1 MCPLVVILGFGNIKF
16 WTALLIFTAV
26 AIICTENSPQ
36 RRIVK
41 FDEVF
46 SFAFTGVVL
55 CSSYR
60 LEWAS
65 VRNLFH
71 VASFVDMTLMLSSYF
86 VSELSYPMI
95 RDTFSYISVLLHC
108 EFL

>member
-1 MCPLVVILGFGNIKF
+1 MAGCHKMRLNQVTSVSAVVILGFGNIKF

-46 SFAFTGVVL
+46 SCLYRGSFMFILQTGMG
-55 CSSYR
+55 
-60 LEWAS
+60 
-65 VRNLFH
+65 F
-71 VASFVDMTLMLSSYF
+71 
-86 VSELSYPMI
+86 
-95 RDTFSYISVLLHC
+95 C
-108 EFL
+108 EKFIPCGIIC